1 MMQQTFDIISF
12 HFSEFSIAD
21 WNSWFCLRLVPLLPS
36 LTPNML
42 QTILA
47 KVDCT
52 VYQIIVSGL
61 SMAFDEMS
69 LSLQKDI
76 TRILVN
82 YLRETQKIIR
92 AAKPCGSNTN
102 TDFDWLW
109 KNFGKFYIYMPLEDL
124 QLLIPDLFKFSSIND
139 FNASQVFDQAVTSN
153 ALQKKDLMIMVFNCL
168 KKGNGLK
175 TLQEF
180 FSVLANSSKK
190 KNLQIHPAVG
200 DFMLNQTLD
209 IITAH
214 FPEFSNADWNDWFC
228 IKLVPLFPSL
238 TPETLKNILVNV
250 NCTLYKIIVK
260 GLNLGFE
267 EMSLSLR
274 QEITPPLVNYLK
286 QTQKLKGSGTP
297 CKSDTSN
304 SNAWLL
310 INFGKFYIHVNLDD
324 LQLLNPDL
332 IKNTTQV
339 SYLNI
344 SSEALQNADMMKV
357 VFDRLKEGNAL
368 KNVQEFLTALSN
380 VSKTIQINPV
390 VRDFMMNQT
399 FGIISAQFS
408 QFSRA
413 DWNDWFCIR
422 LVPLLPSLTAEMLKT
437 IVAKVDCGVYQ
448 IIVQGLNMAFENM
461 PLSSQKDITLV
472 LVNYLKQS
480 QKLNGSGTP
489 CKSDTN
495 NSNAWLLIN
504 FGKFYIHVNLDDL
517 QLLNPNLIKNT
528 TQVSYLNITYDALQN
543 ADMMKVVFDRLKE
556 GNALKNVQEFLTAL
570 SNVSK
575 TIQINP
581 VVRDFMMNQTFGII
595 SAQFSQFSRADWN
608 DWFCIR
614 LVPLL
619 PSLTAEMLKNIVAKV
634 DCGVYQIIVQG
645 LNMAFENMPLS
656 SQKDITL
663 VLVNYLKQSH
673 KLNGSGTPCKSDT
686 NNSNAWLLINFGKF
700 YIHVNLDDLQLL
712 NPDLIKNTTQVSYLN
727 ISTEALQ
734 NADMMKVV
742 FDRLKEGNALKNVQ
756 EFLTVLSNV
765 SKTIQINPA
774 VRDFMMNQTFGII
787 SAQFSQ
793 LSRADWNDWFCIRL
807 VPLLPSLTAE
817 MLKTIVAKVD
827 CGVYQIIVQGL
838 NMAFENMPL
847 SSQKDI
853 TLVLVNYLK
862 QSQKLN
868 GSGTPCKSDTNNSN
882 AWLLINFGKF
892 YIHANL
898 VDLQLLN
905 PDLIKNTTQVS
916 YLNIT
921 YDALQNA
928 DMMKVVFDR
937 LKEGNALKNVQDF
950 LSALSYVSK
959 TIQINPVVRDFM
971 MNQTFGII
979 SAQFSQFSRADWNDW
994 FCIRLVPLLP
1004 SLTAEM
1010 LKTIVA
1016 KVDCGVYQIIVQGL
1030 NMAFENMPLSSQKD
1044 ITLVLVNYLKQS
1056 QKLSGSGTPCKSD
1069 TNNSNAW
1076 LLINFGKFYIHVNL
1090 DDLQLL
1096 NPDLIKNTTQVSYL
1110 NISSEALQNADM
1122 MKVVFDRLK
1131 EGNAL
1136 KNVKEF
1142 LTALSNV
1149 SKTIQINPAVRDFM
1163 MNQTFGIIS
1172 AQFSQFS
1179 RADWNDW
1186 FCIRLVPLLPSLTAE
1201 MLKTI
1206 VAKVDCGVYQI
1217 IVQGLNMAFENMPL
1231 SSQKDIT
1238 LVLVNY
1244 LKQSQKLNGSG
1255 TPCKSDTN
1263 NSNAWLLINFGKFY
1277 IHANLVD
1284 LQLLNPDLIKN
1295 TTQVSYLNIT
1305 YDALQNADMM
1315 KVVFDRLKE
1324 GNALKNVQDFLT
1336 ALSYV
1341 SKTIQIN
1348 PVVRDFMMKQTF
1360 GIISAQFSQFSR
1372 ADWNDWFCIR
1382 LVPLL
1387 PSLTGEMLKTIVAK
1401 VDCGVYQIIVKGLNM
1416 AFENMPLSSQKNI
1429 TLVLLNYLK
1438 NSWKLSGS
1446 DSRCGSD
1453 TSTSTDWLLANFG
1466 KYCVHVSLEDLQSIN
1481 PEFSKESQVYYLN
1494 ISGSGSSQNTDMI
1507 KAVFDQI
1514 KEGNALTNLQQFL
1527 GAFANS
1533 SKTVQLQPALTDL
1546 MMNQTFGII
1555 SSYFSSFS
1563 RAEWDDWFC
1572 VKLVPLF
1579 PSLTSEMLK
1588 TILAKVDCSTY
1599 QIIVKG
1605 LDMAFD
1611 KMSLSKQKDITLV
1624 LMNYMKQEKK
1634 VSGSGLPCRSDTN
1647 TSTAWLL
1654 VNFGKFSIHASSD
1667 DLQSLSPDF
1676 SKVPSLGL
1684 YNVSQVYYLNMS
1696 SEALQNTDAIKV
1708 VFDRLKEGDALKN
1721 LQAFLAALANSSKT
1735 LQSQP
1740 LARDFIMNQTFGI
1753 ISSRFSNFSRA
1764 DWNDWF
1770 CSKLV
1775 PLLPSLTG
1783 NMLKS
1788 TLTKVD
1794 CGVYQIIVKGLNMT
1808 YENMSGSKQKEITL
1822 ALVNYLKDMQKINS
1836 SGIPCSSTTNTY
1848 TDWVLANFGKYST
1861 SVSQEDLQLLNKG
1874 FFKMT

>member
-1 MMQQTFDIISF
+1 MLISTMDKSAANRSSSEGFLNISQVADLALGSAGGHNTEIIKQIFYCLKEENTLQEFLETLCNKSKTIEPAVRDFMMNQTFGIISAQ
-12 HFSEFSIAD
+12 FSQFSRAD
-21 WNSWFCLRLVPLLPS
+21 WNDWFCIRLVPLLPS
-36 LTPNML
+36 LTAEML
-42 QTILA
+42 KTIVA
-47 KVDCT
+47 KVDCG
-52 VYQIIVSGL
+52 VYQIIVQGL
-61 SMAFDEMS
+61 NMAFENMP
-69 LSLQKDI
+69 LSSQKDI
-76 TRILVN
+76 TLVLVN
-82 YLRETQKIIR
+82 YLKQSQKLNGSGT
-92 AAKPCGSNTN
+92 PCKSDTNNSNA
-102 TDFDWLW
+102 WLLI
-109 KNFGKFYIYMPLEDL
+109 NFGKFYIHANLVDL
-124 QLLIPDLFKFSSIND
+124 QLLNPDLIKNTTQVSYLNISSEALQ
-139 FNASQVFDQAVTSN
+139 NADMMKVVFDRLKEGN
-153 ALQKKDLMIMVFNCL
+153 ALKNV
-168 KKGNGLK
+168 
-175 TLQEF
+175 QEF
-180 FSVLANSSKK
+180 LMVLSNVSKTI
-190 KNLQIHPAVG
+190 QINPVVR
-200 DFMLNQTLD
+200 DFMMNQTFG
-209 IITAH
+209 IISAQ
-214 FPEFSNADWNDWFC
+214 FSQFSRADWNDWFC
-228 IKLVPLFPSL
+228 IRLVPLLPSL
-238 TPETLKNILVNV
+238 TAEMLKTIVAKV
-250 NCTLYKIIVK
+250 DCGVYQIIVQ
-260 GLNLGFE
+260 GLNMAFE
-267 EMSLSLR
+267 NMPLSS
-274 QEITPPLVNYLK
+274 QKDITLVLVNYLK
-286 QTQKLKGSGTP
+286 QSHKLNGSGTPCKSDTNNSNAWLLINFGKFYIHANLVDLQLLNPDLIKNTTQVSYLNISSEALQNADMMKVVFDHLKEGNALKNVQEFLTALSNVSKTIQINPVVRDFMMNQTFGIISAQFSQFSRADWNDWFCIRLVPLLPSLTADMLKTIVAKVDCGVYQIIVQGLNVAFENMPLSSQKDITLVLVNYLKQSHKLNGSGTP

-368 KNVQEFLTALSN
+368 KNVQEFLTVLSNVSKTIQINPVVRDFMMNQTFGIISAQFSQFSRADWNDWFCIRLVPLLPSLTAEMLKTIVAKVNCGIYQIIVQGLNMAFENMPLSSQKDITLVLVNYLKQSQKLNGSGTPCKSDTNNSNAWLLINFGKFYIHVNLDDLQLLNPDLIKNTTQVSYLNISSEALQNADMMKVVFDRLKEGNALKNVQEFLTVLSN

-504 FGKFYIHVNLDDL
+504 FGKFYIHVNL
-517 QLLNPNLIKNT
+517 
-528 TQVSYLNITYDALQN
+528 V
-543 ADMMKVVFDRLKE
+543 
-556 GNALKNVQEFLTAL
+556 
-570 SNVSK
+570 
-575 TIQINP
+575 
-581 VVRDFMMNQTFGII
+581 
-595 SAQFSQFSRADWN
+595 
-608 DWFCIR
+608 
-614 LVPLL
+614 
-619 PSLTAEMLKNIVAKV
+619 
-634 DCGVYQIIVQG
+634 
-645 LNMAFENMPLS
+645 
-656 SQKDITL
+656 
-663 VLVNYLKQSH
+663 
-673 KLNGSGTPCKSDT
+673 
-686 NNSNAWLLINFGKF
+686 
-700 YIHVNLDDLQLL
+700 
-712 NPDLIKNTTQVSYLN
+712 
-727 ISTEALQ
+727 
-734 NADMMKVV
+734 
-742 FDRLKEGNALKNVQ
+742 
-756 EFLTVLSNV
+756 
-765 SKTIQINPA
+765 
-774 VRDFMMNQTFGII
+774 
-787 SAQFSQ
+787 
-793 LSRADWNDWFCIRL
+793 
-807 VPLLPSLTAE
+807 
-817 MLKTIVAKVD
+817 
-827 CGVYQIIVQGL
+827 
-838 NMAFENMPL
+838 
-847 SSQKDI
+847 
-853 TLVLVNYLK
+853 
-862 QSQKLN
+862 
-868 GSGTPCKSDTNNSN
+868 
-882 AWLLINFGKF
+882 
-892 YIHANL
+892 
-898 VDLQLLN
+898 
-905 PDLIKNTTQVS
+905 
-916 YLNIT
+916 
-921 YDALQNA
+921 
-928 DMMKVVFDR
+928 
-937 LKEGNALKNVQDF
+937 
-950 LSALSYVSK
+950 
-959 TIQINPVVRDFM
+959 
-971 MNQTFGII
+971 
-979 SAQFSQFSRADWNDW
+979 
-994 FCIRLVPLLP
+994 
-1004 SLTAEM
+1004 
-1010 LKTIVA
+1010 
-1016 KVDCGVYQIIVQGL
+1016 
-1030 NMAFENMPLSSQKD
+1030 
-1044 ITLVLVNYLKQS
+1044 
-1056 QKLSGSGTPCKSD
+1056 
-1069 TNNSNAW
+1069 
-1076 LLINFGKFYIHVNL
+1076 
-1090 DDLQLL
+1090 DLQLL

-1122 MKVVFDRLK
+1122 MKVVFHRLK

-1136 KNVKEF
+1136 KNVQDF

-1295 TTQVSYLNIT
+1295 TTQVSYLNISSE
-1305 YDALQNADMM
+1305 ALQNADMM

-1324 GNALKNVQDFLT
+1324 GNALKNVQDFLS
-1336 ALSYV
+1336 ALSDV

-1348 PVVRDFMMKQTF
+1348 PVVRDFMMNQTF

-1453 TSTSTDWLLANFG
+1453 TITSTDWLLANFG

-1481 PEFSKESQVYYLN
+1481 PEFSKLPSLGLFKESQVYYLN

-1624 LMNYMKQEKK
+1624 LMNYMKQSQK